1 MELRDNPRTNPVV
14 STKRLYRAYSW
25 PRASAPAGMYATWP
39 GRVIAGTSDG
49 SGDRS
54 CDILALMSF
63 SRAQDVALVRE
74 IEAASSLFRHG
85 FAILAE
91 YRFALRDAEPVFAC
105 LAAGVEKLLK
115 LSFGLAT
122 IDDGNP
128 WPTAATMKNV
138 GHRIVALDATVRGLL
153 VQRRA
158 RSTAPGLIAELL
170 ERTDGHLGIGQMLGT
185 LERYADQGRFYTTS
199 TCSAIAHKGARLRTS
214 CGKSSTRASRR
225 PIPRSS
231 SNLPGQSTSR
241 RVDR

>member
-1 MELRDNPRTNPVV
+1 
-14 STKRLYRAYSW
+14 
-25 PRASAPAGMYATWP
+25 
-39 GRVIAGTSDG
+39 
-49 SGDRS
+49 
-54 CDILALMSF
+54 MSF
-63 SRAQDVALVRE
+63 SRAQEVALVRE
-74 IEAASSLFRHG
+74 IDAASSLFRHG

-91 YRFALRDAEPVFAC
+91 YRFALRDAEAVFAC
-105 LAAGVEKLLK
+105 LAGGVEKLLK

-185 LERYADQGRFYTTS
+185 LERYADQGRFYNLDLLGDRAQGGAS
-199 TCSAIAHKGARLRTS
+199 PHELWEELHKSISKANPEIFEQLAGPECEAARRSINDIIASSLGLWCELLIRSWVTGV
-214 CGKSSTRASRR
+214 CGDVASRLGGQLELGHPR
-225 PIPRSS
+225 PA
-231 SNLPGQSTSR
+231 
-241 RVDR
+241 